1 MNLRDIKIVLKDSN
15 YADILTAVERKRAQ
29 VPFSIALF
37 HNLIFIDAGNECKS
51 GFNKM
56 YHSGAVDK
64 AYGEDLAF
72 KPFRLPVHPAGCVHF
87 EDFDFGS
94 MLNLDQPHLRRG
106 STVGLLKVCG

>member
-29 VPFSIALF
+29 VPFSIALV
-37 HNLIFIDAGNECKS
+37 HNLIFIDAGYQCKS
-51 GFNKM
+51 GFNEVNLP
-56 YHSGAVDK
+56 GAINVTH
-64 AYGEDLAF
+64 GEDLTF
-72 KPFRLPVHPAGCVHF
+72 DPFRLPVHPAGCVHF